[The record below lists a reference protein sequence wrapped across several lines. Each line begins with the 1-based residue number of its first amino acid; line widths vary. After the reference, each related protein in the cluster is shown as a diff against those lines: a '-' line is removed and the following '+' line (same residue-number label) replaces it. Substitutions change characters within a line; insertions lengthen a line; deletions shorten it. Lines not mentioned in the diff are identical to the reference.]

1 MFTVRKG
8 LHPIVLCGDCGAI
21 VRCENCNSP
30 VILYNQGEKRFLS
43 CNLCNKKREVDKKC
57 RVCNSWRLDA
67 FGIGIDLIEKKIKE
81 EYKDIPLFK
90 IDSDSVKTHKK
101 ALQIIESFNKS
112 DFGVLLSTEMGL
124 NYIKKDIE
132 NSVVISMDSLFLFQI
147 FI

>member
-1 MFTVRKG
+1 M
-8 LHPIVLCGDCGAI
+8 
-21 VRCENCNSP
+21 
-30 VILYNQGEKRFLS
+30 
-43 CNLCNKKREVDKKC
+43 DKKC

-90 IDSDSVKTHKK
+90 IDSDSVKNTQK

-124 NYIKKDIE
+124 NYIKKI
-132 NSVVISMDSLFLFQI
+132 
-147 FI
+147 